1 MRMVAAG
8 VMLAMVAACSGS
20 GDEEEA
26 VNAAALANYSPPFV
40 MSRLDFG
47 GVVER
52 RFRRL
57 DHNGDD
63 RLELRELNPRTA
75 QARMKAMDRNG
86 DGVLSNQEWSEGM
99 MARFDAQ
106 DLNKDGT
113 LTSDER
119 ERALSGTEEALPT
132 PADEPGGNSAAASAA
147 R

>member
-1 MRMVAAG
+1 MRMMAAG
-8 VMLAMVAACSGS
+8 ALLAMVAACSGAS
-20 GDEEEA
+20 EEE
-26 VNAAALANYSPPFV
+26 VAANSPALANYTPPFV

-63 RLELRELNPRTA
+63 KLELRELNPRNA
-75 QARMKAMDRNG
+75 EARMKAFDRNG
-86 DGVLSNQEWSEGM
+86 DGTLSNQEWSEGM

-106 DLNKDGT
+106 DLNRDGT

-119 ERALSGTEEALPT
+119 ERALGGTEEALPT
-132 PADEPGGNSAAASAA
+132 PADEPGGNSAADIGG

>member
-1 MRMVAAG
+1 MRMMVAGA
-8 VMLAMVAACSGS
+8 MLAMTAACSGQS
-20 GDEEEA
+20 EEEIAANSPA
-26 VNAAALANYSPPFV
+26 VANYSPPFV

-57 DHNGDD
+57 DHNEDD
-63 RLELRELNPRTA
+63 KLELRELNPRNA
-75 QARMKAMDRNG
+75 EARMKAFDRNG

-99 MARFDAQ
+99 LARFDAQ

-119 ERALSGTEEALPT
+119 ERALGGTDEPLPT
-132 PADEPGGNSAAASAA
+132 PSDEPGNGAGVNG
-147 R
+147 